1 MCHGRADQNTV
12 RSQASVGNWLVGVGT
27 SNWCVCGTHPQK
39 KTVLCGPTFALQAW
53 IPAGSPNI
61 GEVEV
66 NGTPAT
72 DRSRDP
78 DGGAVHVFRA
88 PFTHVRQRA
97 IRSCKR
103 HFKEVSK
110 KFRVFFRHPG
120 GAAAGAATLARRDR
134 KEKCHTSV
142 HLHVVSFRPHTISE
156 DRSDPSTTCTTMRF
170 QPCFHQAQLTFWS
183 VSASQSQC
191 HRASGVQPEGNLP
204 AASMDAACAEGC
216 CVVAP
221 AQKLCCKSRRRS
233 HLVAASLCY
242 LAISHLSLCLSLSLP
257 FSPHEEAHRSWHH
270 HLS

>member
-1 MCHGRADQNTV
+1 MYFERPSHTYVSAPSDLVSGTLKKFR
-12 RSQASVGNWLVGVGT
+12 RSFVVFFG
-27 SNWCVCGTHPQK
+27 
-39 KTVLCGPTFALQAW
+39 
-53 IPAGSPNI
+53 IPAGPPR
-61 GEVEV
+61 G
-66 NGTPAT
+66 PPH
-72 DRSRDP
+72 SRDAT
-78 DGGAVHVFRA
+78 G
-88 PFTHVRQRA
+88 
-97 IRSCKR
+97 KR
-103 HFKEVSK
+103 
-110 KFRVFFRHPG
+110 
-120 GAAAGAATLARRDR
+120 
-134 KEKCHTSV
+134 SV

>member
-1 MCHGRADQNTV
+1 M
-12 RSQASVGNWLVGVGT
+12 W
-27 SNWCVCGTHPQK
+27 GTHPQK

-61 GEVEV
+61 GEVDTAPREWDPCDGPEQ
-66 NGTPAT
+66 GT
-72 DRSRDP
+72 P

-88 PFTHVRQRA
+88 PFTHTY
-97 IRSCKR
+97 
-103 HFKEVSK
+103 VSAPSDLVSGTLKKFQK
-110 KFRVFFRHPG
+110 KFRVFFGIP
-120 GAAAGAATLARRDR
+120 AGPPRGPPHFARRDR